1 MALGFN
7 YTLSPDE
14 TASWTEFQ
22 NFVKKIS
29 KEKIQIG
36 LAFGP
41 QGGTGGGSGG
51 VPAAIDKQI
60 KLIQERLYNSLN
72 NLTIKAD
79 KNLLEGI
86 IPVDEISQAIGQL
99 GKSGESLN
107 QIRAKASEIRVEMQQ
122 WGQVLTND
130 KALLE
135 GVNDLQGN
143 LNRKI
148 AEAAKLRNSSEIV
161 SRKKEIEE
169 WLQTE
174 IQAIRKTKEFQAATE
189 AQKTAFDKLTSSMEV
204 NSYSVE
210 GLSKQKEQLKKQLQ
224 EQRQIFRDRYLDE
237 AQKK

>member
-22 NFVKKIS
+22 NFVEKIS

-41 QGGTGGGSGG
+41 QGGTGGGSGGSGG

-86 IPVDEISQAIGQL
+86 LPIDEISV
-99 GKSGESLN
+99 SG
-107 QIRAKASEIRVEMQQ
+107 R
-122 WGQVLTND
+122 
-130 KALLE
+130 
-135 GVNDLQGN
+135 
-143 LNRKI
+143 
-148 AEAAKLRNSSEIV
+148 
-161 SRKKEIEE
+161 
-169 WLQTE
+169 
-174 IQAIRKTKEFQAATE
+174 
-189 AQKTAFDKLTSSMEV
+189 
-204 NSYSVE
+204 
-210 GLSKQKEQLKKQLQ
+210 
-224 EQRQIFRDRYLDE
+224 
-237 AQKK
+237 